1 MIDALRV
8 ILRTLRNEVLVA
20 AVTGAVAYGL
30 TRLLAPGS
38 GAAAAAFA
46 LVGGAAA
53 AALDTLFFHL
63 FFLLREAR
71 MQAAELHYQRE
82 LGETRRR
89 LLDGSTQM
97 REALIRRFEQDYRR
111 SRATHTGSESR
122 RQVREARR
130 RLRVRLWV
138 LDHVVT
144 GDQLVQATAEARS
157 DHDALDRWTNTVDGL
172 VDLRGQVQRRQPLF
186 SRLVNPLLPARLAR
200 QTLLESQQGTARGGL
215 G

>member
-1 MIDALRV
+1 MFDALRV

-20 AVTGAVAYGL
+20 AVTGLVAYGL
-30 TRLLAPGS
+30 TRLLTRDS
-38 GAAAAAFA
+38 GVAAVTFGLTAAM
-46 LVGGAAA
+46 VA
-53 AALDTLFFHL
+53 AALDTLFFHV

-82 LGETRRR
+82 LHETRRR

-130 RLRVRLWV
+130 RMRARLWV

-144 GDQLVQATAEARS
+144 GDQFVQATTEARS
-157 DHDALDRWTNTVDGL
+157 DPESLDRWTNIIDGL

-186 SRLVNPLLPARLAR
+186 SRLANPLLPARLAR
-200 QTLLESQQGTARGGL
+200 QTLLESQQGAVRGG
-215 G
+215 

>member
-8 ILRTLRNEVLVA
+8 ILRTLRNEILVA

-30 TRLLAPGS
+30 TRLLTRDAG
-38 GAAAAAFA
+38 GAAVAFGLTAAM
-46 LVGGAAA
+46 AA

-82 LGETRRR
+82 LNETRRR

-130 RLRVRLWV
+130 RMRGRLWA
-138 LDHVVT
+138 LDWVVS
-144 GDQLVQATAEARS
+144 GDQLVQATTEARS
-157 DHDALDRWTNTVDGL
+157 DPDALDRWTSVVDGL
-172 VDLRGQVQRRQPLF
+172 VDLRAQVQRRQSVF
-186 SRLVNPLLPARLAR
+186 SGWFNVFHPARLAR
-200 QTLLESQQGTARGGL
+200 QTLLEAQGFSRAA
-215 G
+215 